1 MGLLERLAELIEV
14 PYIVSYQCSNCD
26 CRVGGPEPSCPE
38 CGEELEAGEPEA
50 SVYYWG
56 YM

>member
-1 MGLLERLAELIEV
+1 MERLAELIEV
-14 PYIVSYQCSNCD
+14 PQIVSYQCSSCER
-26 CRVGGPEPSCPE
+26 RVAGLESSCPE
-38 CGEELEAGEPEA
+38 CGEELEPGEPEA